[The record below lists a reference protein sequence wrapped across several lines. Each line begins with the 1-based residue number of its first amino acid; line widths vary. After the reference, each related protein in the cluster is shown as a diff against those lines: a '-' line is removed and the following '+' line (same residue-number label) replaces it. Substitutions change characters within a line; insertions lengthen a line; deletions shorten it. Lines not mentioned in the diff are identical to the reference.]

1 MDDEERELG
10 LTCIAVPI
18 MKGST
23 KQVVAAISLSGP
35 TTRIKDSTYETK
47 IKRLMEVGRE
57 ISEKLKSVSYTH
69 LDVYKRQPENW

>member
-1 MDDEERELG
+1 
-10 LTCIAVPI
+10 

-23 KQVVAAISLSGP
+23 KQAIAAISLSGP

-57 ISEKLKSVSYTH
+57 ISEKLK
-69 LDVYKRQPENW
+69 